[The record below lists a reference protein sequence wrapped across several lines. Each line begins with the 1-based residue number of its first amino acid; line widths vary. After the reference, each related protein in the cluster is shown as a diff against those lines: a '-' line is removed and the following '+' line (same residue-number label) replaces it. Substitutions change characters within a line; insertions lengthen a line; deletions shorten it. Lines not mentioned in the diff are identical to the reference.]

1 MLTSIYV
8 TWSAAQ
14 APGVKIFSMND
25 KSLFLNITITQFRN
39 GTCRE

>member
-14 APGVKIFSMND
+14 APGVKIVSMND
-25 KSLFLNITITQFRN
+25 KSLLLNITITQFRN